1 MLHGLLSYEV
11 REGARVSECT
21 TLPSSFLTI
30 ASTTMYLHSSAETR
44 ARARALAAQIGSY
57 HIDLNI
63 DLVVNAIVTLF
74 TSVMQLTPRFRLN
87 GGSNAENL
95 ALQNIQARTRMV
107 ISYLMSA
114 LLPWARAT
122 QAKSEHYGPSL
133 LVLGSA
139 NVDEALRGYLTKYDC
154 SSADINPIGGV
165 SKCDLR
171 RFIAWASGNRVLQR
185 EVNASSCSS
194 SQSGSSHSGAST
206 SIETVTVEYSAL
218 SEILSA
224 PPTAELEPITKEY
237 RQVDEVD
244 MGMSYDDLSVFGR
257 LRKNARCG
265 PVSMYV
271 PVAAHDADRR
281 RRQGQALLPLLRY
294 QPPQDDRHHAGL
306 PRRGLFSR

>member
-1 MLHGLLSYEV
+1 M
-11 REGARVSECT
+11 C
-21 TLPSSFLTI
+21 
-30 ASTTMYLHSSAETR
+30 LHSSAETR

-265 PVSMYV
+265 PVSMYQQLTFLWPHMTPIGV
-271 PVAAHDADRR
+271 GDKVKRFFHYYAINRHKMTVITPAYHAEAYSPDDNRYAIHQTTCDCRMSRR
-281 RRQGQALLPLLRY
+281 VVY
-294 QPPQDDRHHAGL
+294 
-306 PRRGLFSR
+306 